1 MSFQNIILIIAIVL
15 LILVLIMFGL
25 AMRSN
30 TQKEKYPPV
39 QSECP
44 DYWNVEK
51 GKDGMTTCINKKH
64 LGDPNCQKEMNF
76 NEGLFAGPQGL
87 CNKQKWAK
95 TCKITWDGITN
106 ATGLC
111 K

>member
-15 LILVLIMFGL
+15 LILVLIMFGI
-25 AMRSN
+25 AIRNN
-30 TQKEKYPPV
+30 TQNENYPPV

-44 DYWNVEK
+44 DYWTVKK
-51 GKDGMTTCINKKH
+51 GKNGMSICVNEKH
-64 LGDPNCQKEMNF
+64 LGDANCQKEMSF
-76 NEGLFAGPQGL
+76 DKGSFVGPQGL

-95 TCKITWDGITN
+95 SCKITWDGITN
-106 ATGLC
+106 STGLC